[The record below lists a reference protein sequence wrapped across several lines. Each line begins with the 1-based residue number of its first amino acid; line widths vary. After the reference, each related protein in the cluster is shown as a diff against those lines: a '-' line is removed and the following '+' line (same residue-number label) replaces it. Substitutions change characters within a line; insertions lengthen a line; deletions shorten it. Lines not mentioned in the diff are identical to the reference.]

1 MLFCTV
7 RDEIT
12 MSGPPNRRKPFQG
25 KKFHK
30 DLREFKSQEI
40 RRSLTHRARLRKG
53 YFKLLEKEGL
63 APKPTESKSEN
74 DAINKE
80 ESSGDEK
87 STHGDEDDEN
97 EQHESRSAKKSGAL
111 VAQED
116 LVKTAPTRK
125 QLNFAERAKI
135 AKERKQQ
142 QKQERLARVQEKRQL
157 LERKEQ
163 ERIRKSQALQKKT
176 RRGQP
181 VMGPKIND
189 LLDKIRNNQ

>member
-1 MLFCTV
+1 
-7 RDEIT
+7 
-12 MSGPPNRRKPFQG
+12 MSGPQNRRKPFQG

-53 YFKLLEKEGL
+53 YFKLLEREGL
-63 APKPTESKSEN
+63 APNTTESKSEN
-74 DAINKE
+74 EDRNKE
-80 ESSGDEK
+80 ASSDDEK
-87 STHGDEDDEN
+87 SAHSDGDEDN
-97 EQHESRSAKKSGAL
+97 EAELPEAHTAKKSGAL
-111 VAQED
+111 VPQED
-116 LVKTAPTRK
+116 LAKTAPTRK

-135 AKERKQQ
+135 AKERKLQ
-142 QKQERLARVQEKRQL
+142 QKQERLARVQAKRQL

-163 ERIRKSQALQKKT
+163 ERIQKSQALQKKT

-189 LLDKIRNNQ
+189 LLDKIRKSQ